1 MPEVAPRT
9 LTLPHAVFLERA
21 TNEPPTSAAVRLGQG
36 AFLVLRLV
44 DLLAPDREPPTSPEV
59 FRYQSAATERY
70 CAELGPLG
78 AEVAHLQGL
87 VRNAQDVYAHEDARL
102 ITPALL
108 AYAHYL
114 EDDGHYLEALDVL
127 ETLLRVA
134 ERQMRDADW
143 IATAL
148 RVGRVNRKMHRF
160 DEAERWYTGAGDRA
174 AAIDDGFSVLLA
186 RLGHANALQYRGNL
200 AECER
205 TYWSILADARHGGF
219 GQAEALAEHGLGS
232 VLLYRGQPADAVPH
246 LWSAIE
252 RYQDPTSRLR
262 SFHDLGLAL
271 LSLGDPDGAERA
283 LRHVVGSGISVD
295 HTNNALI
302 ELMHCASYR
311 RDRLTFERWR
321 ERCEAALSTMAPNM
335 HADFLL
341 KAGIGHA
348 RFGNYAKAE
357 RFMEEALQIATE
369 HKLRAQ
375 EFKIDRI
382 KSGLRECV
390 ACQETPTE
398 TVLQP
403 LAVREVSA
411 SLAALPV

>member
-44 DLLAPDREPPTSPEV
+44 DLLAPDRDPPTSAEV
-59 FRYQSAATERY
+59 FRYQAAATERY
-70 CAELGPLG
+70 CVDLGRIGPE
-78 AEVAHLQGL
+78 AAHLQGL
-87 VRNAQDVYAHEDARL
+87 VRNAVDVYAHQDPRL
-102 ITPALL
+102 IAPALL

-127 ETLLRVA
+127 ETPLRVGTA
-134 ERQMRDADW
+134 QMRDADR

-160 DEAERWYTGAGDRA
+160 DDAERWYTEAGERA
-174 AAIDDGFSVLLA
+174 GQVGDQFSVLLA

-205 TYWSILADARHGGF
+205 VYWGILADARSGGF
-219 GQAEALAEHGLGS
+219 NQAEALAEHGLGS

-246 LWSAIE
+246 LWSAIK
-252 RYQDPTSRLR
+252 RYQDPTSRFR
-262 SFHDLGLAL
+262 TFHDLGIAL
-271 LSLGDPDGAERA
+271 LSLGDADGAERA
-283 LRHVVGSGISVD
+283 LHHVVGSGISPD
-295 HTNNALI
+295 HTNNALV

-311 RDRLTFERWR
+311 RDRVSFERWR
-321 ERCEAALSTMAPNM
+321 ERCETTLPTMAPNM

-341 KAGIGHA
+341 KAGIGLA
-348 RFGNYAKAE
+348 RFGNFPKAT
-357 RFMEEALQIATE
+357 RLMEGALMIASE
-369 HKLRAQ
+369 HKLHAL
-375 EFKIDRI
+375 EFKIERI
-382 KSGLRECV
+382 KSRLNDCV
-390 ACQETPTE
+390 ACQGMPTE
-398 TVLQP
+398 TVLQTP
-403 LAVREVSA
+403 AVREVSA
-411 SLAALPV
+411 SLAALSV